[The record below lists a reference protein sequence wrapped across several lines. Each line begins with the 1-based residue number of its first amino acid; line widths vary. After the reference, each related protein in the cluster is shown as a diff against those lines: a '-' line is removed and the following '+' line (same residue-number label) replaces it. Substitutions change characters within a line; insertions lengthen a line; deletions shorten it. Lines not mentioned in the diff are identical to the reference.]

1 MQKEGSVQG
10 CGGHAR
16 LWGCAMHKGGCN
28 ANRGQRAMSGGVCK
42 AQGVCNARGGGAVQ
56 NESGVQGTGGGAKP
70 IVSNPVQ
77 CTRGVRRNMGA
88 TCSAREGACSAEW
101 EQRAVLWG
109 CATHK
114 ECAKQNGGS
123 VQGSRDVQSK
133 TGAAAC
139 NAAGGVQSETGAA
152 CNAQEGVCKAK

>member
-1 MQKEGSVQG
+1 MHEGG
-10 CGGHAR
+10 
-16 LWGCAMHKGGCN
+16 AMHEGVCN
-28 ANRGQRAMSGGVCK
+28 ANRGQCAMLGGVCK